1 MVDFC
6 RRQLAQPW
14 AAPALICILVY
25 VLAFALAGQTVEAP
39 FVYTPPA

>member
-6 RRQLAQPW
+6 LRQWARPW
-14 AAPALICILVY
+14 AAPALIAILLFVF
-25 VLAFALAGQTVEAP
+25 LFALVGQTVNAP